1 MKMQHIAV
9 SSSPYQVIRDLK
21 IRGRRMSTTA
31 VMTEG
36 GDWKEFGVAR
46 REKSLR
52 DQVEGA
58 DGIVYIFSISIIK
71 YFSHGFL

>member
-1 MKMQHIAV
+1 
-9 SSSPYQVIRDLK
+9 
-21 IRGRRMSTTA
+21 MSTTA

-36 GDWKEFGVAR
+36 DWEEDAVVR
-46 REKSLR
+46 REKSLT

-58 DGIVYIFSISIIK
+58 GGVVYIFSIFIIK

>member
-1 MKMQHIAV
+1 
-9 SSSPYQVIRDLK
+9 
-21 IRGRRMSTTA
+21 MSTTA

-36 GDWKEFGVAR
+36 GLGRGCRRKAR
-46 REKSLR
+46 KILKRP

-58 DGIVYIFSISIIK
+58 AGIVYIFSIFIIK

>member
-1 MKMQHIAV
+1 
-9 SSSPYQVIRDLK
+9 
-21 IRGRRMSTTA
+21 MSTTA

-36 GDWKEFGVAR
+36 DWEEDAVVR

-58 DGIVYIFSISIIK
+58 GGIVYIFSI
-71 YFSHGFL
+71 FFLSTSVMASFREIRNILLQSFDDGDI